1 LRKKIIISVID
12 LYLIDKVRE
21 VRSLS
26 DPYVSQST
34 LSLGI
39 GFAQGFI
46 GQVESFSEDRTY
58 SLRQL
63 NLIANYF
70 DLEIKDLLPIEKV
83 NDDLLE
89 LEIEMIQTT
98 SNKVQIDKYGNVIKN
113 YRIIHGKVLTS
124 DEIEILNKNKSRIKS

>member
-1 LRKKIIISVID
+1 MRKKIIISAVD
-12 LYLIDKVRE
+12 LQLIDKIRE
-21 VRSLS
+21 IRSLS
-26 DPYVSQST
+26 VPYVSQST

-70 DLEIKDLLPIEKV
+70 DLEIKDLLPVEKV
-83 NDDLLE
+83 KDDLLE
-89 LEIEMIQTT
+89 LEIEMIQNT
-98 SNKVQIDKYGNVIKN
+98 STKVQIDKYGNVIKN
-113 YRIIHGKVLTS
+113 YRVIHGRVLTN
-124 DEIEILNKNKSRIKS
+124 DEIDLLNKNKSRIKE

>member
-1 LRKKIIISVID
+1 VYRPNYLKLRKKIIISVID

-21 VRSLS
+21 VRSFS
-26 DPYVSQST
+26 EPYVSQSA

-39 GFAQGFI
+39 GFAQDFI
-46 GQVESFSEDRTY
+46 GQVESFSEDRIY

-70 DLEIKDLLPIEKV
+70 NLGLNDLLPQEKI

-89 LEIEMIQTT
+89 LEIEMIKTT
-98 SNKVQIDKYGNVIKN
+98 STKFKLTNTGMLLKITVSFMVGFLQVT
-113 YRIIHGKVLTS
+113 RLTS
-124 DEIEILNKNKSRIKS
+124 

>member
-1 LRKKIIISVID
+1 MSI
-12 LYLIDKVRE
+12 
-21 VRSLS
+21 
-26 DPYVSQST
+26 PYVSQST

-70 DLEIKDLLPIEKV
+70 DLEIKDLLPTEKV

-98 SNKVQIDKYGNVIKN
+98 STKVQIDKYGDVIKN
-113 YRIIHGKVLTS
+113 YRVIHGKVLIS
-124 DEIEILNKNKSRIKS
+124 DEIDILNKNKSRIKY

>member
-1 LRKKIIISVID
+1 MRKKIIISAVD
-12 LYLIDKVRE
+12 LQLIDRVRE
-21 VRSLS
+21 IRSLAE
-26 DPYVSQST
+26 PYVSQST

-46 GQVESFSEDRTY
+46 GQVESFSEDRIY

-70 DLEIKDLLPIEKV
+70 NLELNDLLPKEKI

-89 LEIEMIQTT
+89 LEIEMIKTNST
-98 SNKVQIDKYGNVIKN
+98 KVQIDKYGNVIKN
-113 YRIIHGKVLTS
+113 YRIIHGRVLS
-124 DEIEILNKNKSRIKS
+124 NEEIDILNKSKSRIKS

>member
-1 LRKKIIISVID
+1 MRKKIIISAVD
-12 LYLIDKVRE
+12 LHLIDKIRE
-21 VRSLS
+21 IRSLS
-26 DPYVSQST
+26 IPYVSQST

-46 GQVESFSEDRTY
+46 GQVESFSEDRIY

-70 DLEIKDLLPIEKV
+70 DLELKDLLPIEKI

-89 LEIEMIQTT
+89 LEIEMIKTT
-98 SNKVQIDKYGNVIKN
+98 STKVQIDKYGNVIKN
-113 YRIIHGKVLTS
+113 YRIIHGRVLTS
-124 DEIEILNKNKSRIKS
+124 DEIDILNKSKSRVKS

>member
-1 LRKKIIISVID
+1 MRKKIIISAID
-12 LYLIDKVRE
+12 LHIIDKIRE
-21 VRSLS
+21 IRSLS
-26 DPYVSQST
+26 IPYVSQST

-46 GQVESFSEDRTY
+46 GQVESFSEDRIY

-70 DLEIKDLLPIEKV
+70 NLELKDFLPGEKI

-89 LEIEMIQTT
+89 LEIEMIKTT
-98 SNKVQIDKYGNVIKN
+98 STKVQIDKYGNVIKN
-113 YRIIHGKVLTS
+113 YRIINGRILTS
-124 DEIEILNKNKSRIKS
+124 DEIDTLNKSKSRAKS

>member
-1 LRKKIIISVID
+1 MRKKIIISVID

-21 VRSLS
+21 IRSLS
-26 DPYVSQST
+26 IPYVSQST

-70 DLEIKDLLPIEKV
+70 DLEIKDLLTEEKI

-98 SNKVQIDKYGNVIKN
+98 STKVQIDKYGDVIKN
-113 YRIIHGKVLTS
+113 YRVIHGKVLTS
-124 DEIEILNKNKSRIKS
+124 DEIDILNKSKSRIKS

>member
-1 LRKKIIISVID
+1 MRKKIIISVID

-21 VRSLS
+21 IRSLS
-26 DPYVSQST
+26 IPYVSQST

-89 LEIEMIQTT
+89 LEIEMIQAT
-98 SNKVQIDKYGNVIKN
+98 SIKVQIDKYGDVIKN
-113 YRIIHGKVLTS
+113 YRVIHGKVMTS
-124 DEIEILNKNKSRIKS
+124 DEIDILNKIKSRIKS

>member
-1 LRKKIIISVID
+1 MRKKIIISVID

>member
-1 LRKKIIISVID
+1 MQ
-12 LYLIDKVRE
+12 LIDKIRE
-21 VRSLS
+21 IRSLS
-26 DPYVSQST
+26 VPYVSQST

-124 DEIEILNKNKSRIKS
+124 DEIEILNKNKSRIKD

>member
-1 LRKKIIISVID
+1 LRKKIIISAID
-12 LYLIDKVRE
+12 LQLIDKIRE
-21 VRSLS
+21 IRSLS
-26 DPYVSQST
+26 VPYVSQST

-124 DEIEILNKNKSRIKS
+124 DEIEILNKNKSRIKD

>member
-1 LRKKIIISVID
+1 MQ
-12 LYLIDKVRE
+12 LIDKIRE
-21 VRSLS
+21 IRSLS
-26 DPYVSQST
+26 VPYVSQST

-89 LEIEMIQTT
+89 LEIEMIKTNST
-98 SNKVQIDKYGNVIKN
+98 KVQIDKYGNVIKN
-113 YRIIHGKVLTS
+113 YRIIHGRILTNE
-124 DEIEILNKNKSRIKS
+124 EIEILNKSKSRIKS